1 MQFLFL
7 FKENGNLHIEQEK
20 VVLTCFFVSKLII
33 SFIIIIMYFYSASIQ
48 LPAQERFYE

>member
-20 VVLTCFFVSKLII
+20 VVLSIVI
-33 SFIIIIMYFYSASIQ
+33 SIM
-48 LPAQERFYE
+48 